1 MVFVNYDNRM
11 KEYDYETALDI
22 VDRMGLEQ
30 RKPLDEIKEWIE
42 LNIPLLFCQD
52 KENLIELAEINDI
65 KQSFLPNQ
73 TAEQKMEEVKKYHEK
88 DYFNR

>member
-30 RKPLDEIKEWIE
+30 GKPLDEIKDWIE
-42 LNIPLLFCQD
+42 LNAPFLFCQD

-65 KQSFLPNQ
+65 KQSFLPN
-73 TAEQKMEEVKKYHEK
+73 TTPEENMKEIKKHHEK
-88 DYFNR
+88 DFFNR